1 MENSDVKQFM
11 TLNLFAKNIAYA
23 RKLPV
28 WKKYVSLFSKFL
40 TVFLGFSIPFTAL
53 LFISLYTNPA
63 TTTASYS
70 VLITAAVV
78 YTLVFLY
85 LARFF
90 YKGFYHH
97 FLSYIIQHNLREEF
111 VIYHEKNIIHSAIK
125 TEPVQ
130 ATKKINRL

>member
-1 MENSDVKQFM
+1 MENSDIKQFM
-11 TLNLFAKNIAYA
+11 TLKLFTNNIAYA

-53 LFISLYTNPA
+53 LFISLYSTPA
-63 TTTASYS
+63 TRVAAES
-70 VLITAAVV
+70 VLITALVV
-78 YTLVFLY
+78 YPLVFLY
-85 LARFF
+85 IARFF

-111 VIYHEKNIIHSAIK
+111 TVYHEKNIINAVIK
-125 TEPVQ
+125 TEPSQ

>member
-40 TVFLGFSIPFTAL
+40 TVFFGFSVPFIAL

-63 TTTASYS
+63 TIAAAGS
-70 VLITAAVV
+70 VLITAAIV
-78 YTLVFLY
+78 YSLVFMY

-97 FLSYIIQHNLREEF
+97 FISYLIQHNLREEF
-111 VIYHEKNIIHSAIK
+111 VIYHEKNIINSAIK
-125 TEPVQ
+125 TEHSQ
-130 ATKKINRL
+130 TTKKTNRL